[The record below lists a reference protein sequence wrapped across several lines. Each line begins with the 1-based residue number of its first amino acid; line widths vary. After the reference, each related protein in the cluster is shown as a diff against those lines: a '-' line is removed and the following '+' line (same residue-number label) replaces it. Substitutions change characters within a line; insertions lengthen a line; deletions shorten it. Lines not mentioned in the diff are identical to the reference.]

1 MDWTAARRWYSAPV
15 RIVRPASD
23 GMQGGQ
29 GMDASPPSESPRLVA
44 LERAL
49 ASGDGTSL
57 DAFWRAVARDGTPLI
72 ELIPDD
78 PDQALVTFL
87 WRATTPLARAAV
99 FPLSQVLGTEIAEHR
114 MARLGDTDVWY
125 TTCRVRRDFRGAYRL
140 SPDDPLTSLREV
152 TSPAGWRARTAMW
165 CPDPLNPRRFVVPDD
180 EERPEQPGFQASVLA
195 LPGAPPQPWIDAR
208 PGVPAGAV
216 TLHRF
221 RSRILGN
228 ERRLWVYTPPG
239 YAATGAPYGL
249 LVLFD
254 GWSYTQLVPTP
265 TILDNLI
272 AAGRIPPLVAL
283 LPDNPDQA
291 ARTREL
297 PCHEPF
303 VASLADELLPWAHRR
318 YHLTTDPTKT
328 IAAGASYGGLAA
340 AFVGLRRPDLFGN
353 VLSQSGSFR
362 WAPPGDPEH
371 EWLARQYAA
380 RPTGPLRF
388 YLDVGAL
395 ELGPRDA
402 GPNQVVAN
410 RHLRDVLRARG
421 HAPHYAEYAGG
432 HEYLC
437 WQGTLADGLLA
448 LLQRP
453 PISA

>member
-1 MDWTAARRWYSAPV
+1 
-15 RIVRPASD
+15 
-23 GMQGGQ
+23 
-29 GMDASPPSESPRLVA
+29 MDAREPLESPQLSALVQ
-44 LERAL
+44 AL

-57 DAFWRAVARDGTPLI
+57 DAFWREVARHGAPLI
-72 ELIPDD
+72 EAVAGDADL
-78 PDQALVTFL
+78 ALVTFL
-87 WRATTPLARAAV
+87 WRATTPLATAAV
-99 FPLSQVLGTEIAEHR
+99 FPLSQVLGTEIADHR

-125 TTCRVRRDFRGAYRL
+125 TTCRVRRDFCGAYRL

-152 TSPAGWRARTAMW
+152 TSPAGWMARTAMW
-165 CPDPLNPRRFVVPDD
+165 CADPLNQHRFVVPDD
-180 EERPEQPGFQASVLA
+180 EERPEQRGFHASVLA
-195 LPGAPPQPWIDAR
+195 LPAAPPQPWVAAR
-208 PGVPAGAV
+208 PRMPAGTV

-249 LVLFD
+249 LLLFD
-254 GWSYTQLVPTP
+254 GWSYTKIVPTP

-283 LPDNPDQA
+283 LPDNPDPA
-291 ARTREL
+291 ARNREL

-303 VASLADELLPWAHRR
+303 VAFLADELLPWARGR
-318 YHLTTDPTKT
+318 YHVTADPARA
-328 IAAGASYGGLAA
+328 IAAGSSYGGLAA

-362 WAPPGDPEH
+362 WAPPGDPEY

-380 RPTGPLRF
+380 GPTGPLRF
-388 YLDVGAL
+388 YVDVGAW
-395 ELGPRDA
+395 ERGPRDV

-410 RHLRDVLRARG
+410 RHLRDVLRACGYHVR
-421 HAPHYAEYAGG
+421 YAEYSGG

-448 LLQRP
+448 LLDD
-453 PISA
+453 A